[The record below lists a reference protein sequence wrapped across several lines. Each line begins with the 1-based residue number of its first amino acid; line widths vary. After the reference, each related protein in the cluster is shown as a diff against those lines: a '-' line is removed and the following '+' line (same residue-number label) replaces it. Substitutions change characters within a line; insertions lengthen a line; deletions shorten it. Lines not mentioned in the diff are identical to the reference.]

1 VNYLEVARLEKYLK
15 FQLAEILQELPS
27 TDEGDSNSTW
37 SAKWG
42 SSANVLKERLLCNRE
57 EIILAID
64 RIHKGT
70 YGNCAGCGKEDRSST
85 AGSGPMVK
93 ILYCVPRGGSKIR
106 LMPYR
111 SYQTQGCKVVAR
123 QHRG

>member
-1 VNYLEVARLEKYLK
+1 LNHLEVARLERYLK

-27 TDEGDSNSTW
+27 TDEGDSDSTW

-42 SSANVLKERLLCNRE
+42 SSANVLKERLLHNRE

-70 YGNCAGCGKEDRSST
+70 YGNCVGCGKQIDLRRLE
-85 AGSGPMVK
+85 V
-93 ILYCVPRGGSKIR
+93 VPWSNFCIVCQAVVPK
-106 LMPYR
+106 LASWPY
-111 SYQTQGCKVVAR
+111 
-123 QHRG
+123 